1 MAQLNAKDYSDVI
14 SRYANMVY
22 RLAINRT
29 KNKPDAEDVF
39 QDVFLKFV
47 KQKKAFESDE
57 HLKAWLIRVT
67 INCSKNLLNSSWFRH
82 TTPFVDNMV
91 FETEEKT
98 NVYHEVLKLPL
109 KYRTVI
115 HLFYYEDLP
124 TSKISSILSVNE
136 STVRS
141 QLLRARQMLKVSLKG
156 EFENE

>member
-1 MAQLNAKDYSDVI
+1 MAQWNAGDVSEVI
-14 SRYANMVY
+14 NRYASMVY

-39 QDVFLKFV
+39 QDVFLRFV
-47 KQKKAFESDE
+47 KQKNSFESDE
-57 HLKAWLIRVT
+57 HMKAWLIRVT
-67 INCSKNLLNSSWFRH
+67 INCSKNHLNSSWFRR
-82 TTPFVDNMV
+82 TTPFVDNIS

-98 NVYHEVLKLPL
+98 NVYYEILKLPL

-136 STVRS
+136 STVKS

-156 EFENE
+156 EFD